1 MTPPGFSHGTGL
13 TPPGRRGSAAAVVG
27 VAGYGRSLPAVHDP
41 ARAAPVSRPG
51 LTLVIAFVIA
61 SAVVADRA
69 LIGVSTGGRGA
80 LALLTFVAP
89 AVAIL
94 VVARYGATRT
104 LGFLGSP
111 VFVFAV
117 APYLVLTFVLPV
129 IGIMF
134 HHYPVRTLID
144 VSDATTAFSFLV
156 LGAALADTE
165 VGQWRPWIALAIVI
179 QVVYA
184 LGQVVYLARGPGWE
198 LFGPFHDWDLSLQ
211 AFYGTFIQARGI
223 GLYVNPNELGLW
235 AGVAAI
241 LAWAILTPRMRI
253 VGVMLALLTLLVSQ
267 SRGAFVALVAAAA
280 VGAVLGV
287 FRGRAG
293 ISGVARAASSIGLA
307 VTVAVIVVV
316 AIEPT
321 SGLIDRFGA
330 LLAVLVEGPRGDAN
344 LAARVDFW
352 ASVLDL
358 NVLYPWGTWGSPE
371 LLLGTPIDSVWFR
384 VFAQGSVFY
393 LAALVLLLIAP
404 FGLRST
410 RFGGALTLL
419 AVLLAV
425 AGLTQIPFSYPVA
438 LLYWAL
444 LGAALQSSVTD
455 QAARRRDLAA
465 RRRGWRPI
473 DARRDSGD
481 RAPGA
486 GARPARTRP

>member
-1 MTPPGFSHGTGL
+1 MNPRVPQRTGL
-13 TPPGRRGSAAAVVG
+13 APHVVRGSAGGVVTA
-27 VAGYGRSLPAVHDP
+27 AGYGRSVPAVPGADHVV
-41 ARAAPVSRPG
+41 PVTRSG
-51 LTLVIAFVIA
+51 WTIVIAFVIA

-69 LIGVSTGGRGA
+69 VIGVSTGGRGA
-80 LALLTFVAP
+80 LNLLTLVAP
-89 AVAIL
+89 AAAIV
-94 VVARYGATRT
+94 VVACYGTART
-104 LGFLGSP
+104 LGFLRSP

-134 HHYPVRTLID
+134 HHYPERTLID
-144 VSDATTAFSFLV
+144 ASEATTAFSFIV

-165 VGQWRPWIALAIVI
+165 IRQWRPWIALAIVI

-211 AFYGTFIQARGI
+211 AFYGNFIQARGI

-241 LAWAILTPRMRI
+241 LTWAILTPRMRI

-287 FRGRAG
+287 VRGRAG
-293 ISGVARAASSIGLA
+293 VSGVARAASSIGLA
-307 VTVAVIVVV
+307 VAIAVIVVV
-316 AIEPT
+316 AIEP
-321 SGLIDRFGA
+321 SQGLVNRFGA

-344 LAARVDFW
+344 LAGRVDFW

-371 LLLGTPIDSVWFR
+371 LLLGTPVDSSWFR

-393 LAALVLLLIAP
+393 VAALVLLLTAP

-410 RFGGALTLL
+410 RFGGALMLL

-425 AGLTQIPFSYPVA
+425 AGLTQIPFGYPVA

-444 LGAALQSSVTD
+444 LGAALQSSVND
-455 QAARRRDLAA
+455 RAARARDLAA
-465 RRRGWRPI
+465 RGRAWRPI
-473 DARRDSGD
+473 RDADARGARGV
-481 RAPGA
+481 RPGA
-486 GARPARTRP
+486 GSARTRP